1 MSSQKLI
8 LRSAL
13 VILSLL
19 LASSFAT
26 SQTEKPQQGKQ
37 VKGPRQAKQSNQTP
51 DDQPRKVKA
60 EPKNAYERWLRED
73 VALIITPDERRA
85 FEKLKTNEER
95 EEFIKIFWGQ
105 RDPDP
110 DTEENE
116 YREQYYE
123 RIAYANEHFSS
134 GKPGWMTDRGRIY
147 IKFGKP
153 DEIESHPAGGL
164 YQRMS
169 YEGCGSTT
177 TYPFEKWF
185 YRYIPGVRSGV
196 EIEFVDPS
204 GSGEY
209 RIARDS
215 SEKDAM
221 AHVPGFERT
230 SVASLDSGYRREQDS
245 PFARIE
251 LLHDLEKAPEIERRN
266 LGGSTGGPAIDDNP
280 LNFDVR
286 ADFFKL
292 SDSRVLTAFTV
303 QTENKDLVFKDS
315 GGLQTARLNIFGK
328 IVTVTDRRVGAFEDS
343 VTTSATVAELTD
355 AKERKSAYSKAVV
368 LEPGRYRADVIVRD
382 VVSGATGVRQFAFQV
397 PKYEDGKLATSSMIL
412 AAKLENMDGRLAAG
426 PFVIGQTK
434 VIPNMTGL
442 YHRGQ
447 PVGVYL
453 QLYNA
458 GIDQTTLRPSVDVEY
473 VLLKDGNELGKQLED
488 WRGIG
493 DSGQRLTLARLLDT
507 EGLAPGE
514 YEVMIRI
521 KDRVSGQALTQAAK
535 FTVVP

>member
-13 VILSLL
+13 VVLTLL
-19 LASSFAT
+19 LATSFAF
-26 SQTEKPQQGKQ
+26 SQTEKTKQLRRVKPAPQ
-37 VKGPRQAKQSNQTP
+37 SP
-51 DDQPRKVKA
+51 DEQPRKINP
-60 EPKNAYERWLRED
+60 EPQNAYERWLKED
-73 VALIITPDERRA
+73 VSLIITPDERRA
-85 FEKLKTNEER
+85 FEKLTTNQER
-95 EEFIKIFWGQ
+95 EEFIKIFWGV

-110 DTEENE
+110 DTQENE
-116 YREQYYE
+116 YREQHYE
-123 RIAYANEHFSS
+123 RIAYANEHFTS

-147 IKFGKP
+147 VKFGKP
-153 DEIESHPAGGL
+153 DQIESHPTGGL

-169 YEGCGSTT
+169 YEGGGSTT

-185 YRYIPGVRSGV
+185 YRYIAGVGSGV

-215 SEKDAM
+215 NEKDAL
-221 AHVPGFERT
+221 AHVPGIGRMP
-230 SVASLDSGYRREQDS
+230 VDSLDSGYRREQDS
-245 PFARIE
+245 PFAKMI
-251 LLHDLEKAPEIERRN
+251 LLNDLEKAPEIERRF
-266 LGGSTGGPAIDDNP
+266 LGGRTGGPTVDDNP
-280 LNFDVR
+280 LNFDIR
-286 ADFFKL
+286 ADFFML

-303 QTENKDLVFKDS
+303 QTENKDLVFEDS

-328 IVTVTDRRVGAFEDS
+328 IVTVTDKRVGAFEDS
-343 VTTSATVAELTD
+343 VTTSATVAELSD
-355 AKERKSAYSKAVV
+355 ARERKSAYSKAVV
-368 LEPGRYRADVIVRD
+368 LGPGRYRADVIVRD

-397 PKYEDGKLATSSMIL
+397 PKYEGGKLATSSMIL
-412 AAKLENMDGRLAAG
+412 ASKLENLAGRLASG

-434 VIPNMTGL
+434 VIPNMSGR
-442 YHRGQ
+442 YRRGE

-473 VLLKDGNELGKQLED
+473 VLVKDSKEIYKQVED

-493 DSGQRLTLARLLDT
+493 DSGERLILARLLAT
-507 EGLAPGE
+507 EQLAPGE
-514 YEVMIRI
+514 YEVIIHI
-521 KDRVSGQALTQAAK
+521 KDRVSGQTLNQAAK
-535 FTVVP
+535 FTMVP

>member
-1 MSSQKLI
+1 VSSQKLVH
-8 LRSAL
+8 RSAL

-19 LASSFAT
+19 LATSFAA
-26 SQTEKPQQGKQ
+26 SQTEKPRQGKQ
-37 VKGPRQAKQSNQTP
+37 VKGPKQSIQTP
-51 DDQPRKVKA
+51 DDQPRKIKA
-60 EPKNAYERWLRED
+60 EPKNAYERWLKED

-153 DEIESHPAGGL
+153 DGIESHPAGGP

-169 YEGCGSTT
+169 YEGGGSTT

-185 YRYIPGVRSGV
+185 YRYLPGVRSGV
-196 EIEFVDPS
+196 EIEFVDPT

-215 SEKDAM
+215 NEKDAM
-221 AHVPGFERT
+221 AHVPGVGRT
-230 SVASLDSGYRREQDS
+230 APESVDSGYRREQDT
-245 PFARIE
+245 PFARME
-251 LLHDLEKAPEIERRN
+251 LLHDLEKPPQIERRK
-266 LGGSTGGPAIDDNP
+266 LGGIGGPAVDDTT
-280 LNFDVR
+280 LNFDLR

-303 QTENKDLVFKDS
+303 QTENKDLVFEDS

-343 VTTSATVAELTD
+343 VTTSATVAELTE

-368 LEPGRYRADVIVRD
+368 LSPGRYRADVIVRD
-382 VVSGATGVRQFAFQV
+382 VVSGATGVRKFAFQV
-397 PKYEDGKLATSSMIL
+397 PRYEDGKLATSSMIL
-412 AAKLENMDGRLAAG
+412 AAKLENMESGIAAG

-434 VIPNMTGL
+434 VIPNMTGVF
-442 YHRGQ
+442 HRGQ

-473 VLLKDGNELGKQLED
+473 ALLKDGKEFGKQLED

-507 EGLAPGE
+507 NALAPGD

-521 KDRVSGQALTQAAK
+521 KDRVSGQALTHAAK

>member
-1 MSSQKLI
+1 MSGQKLL
-8 LRSAL
+8 LRAAL
-13 VILSLL
+13 VFLSMLL
-19 LASSFAT
+19 SSSLAA
-26 SQTEKPQQGKQ
+26 SQTQTGQPDKQ
-37 VKGPRQAKQSNQTP
+37 PKRSRQAKQSNQTP

-60 EPKNAYERWLRED
+60 EPKNAFTRWVNED
-73 VALIITPDERRA
+73 VAPIITDAEREA
-85 FEKLKTNEER
+85 FKKLKTDEER
-95 EEFIKIFWGQ
+95 EGFIKLFWHL

-123 RIAYANEHFSS
+123 RRAYANEHFSS
-134 GKPGWMTDRGRIY
+134 GKPGSLTDRGRIY

-153 DEIESHPAGGL
+153 DEIEAHPAGGL

-169 YEGCGSTT
+169 YEGGGSTT

-185 YRYIPGVRSGV
+185 YRYIPGVGSGV
-196 EIEFVDPS
+196 EIEFVDSS
-204 GSGEY
+204 GSGEF

-215 SEKDAM
+215 NEKDAL
-221 AHVPGFERT
+221 AHVPGFDRT
-230 SVASLDSGYRREQDS
+230 FLEDSSYLREQDT
-245 PFARIE
+245 PFARIGR
-251 LLHDLEKAPEIERRN
+251 LRDLEKPPEIEARHP
-266 LGGSTGGPAIDDNP
+266 GEITGGPTIDDNP

-292 SDSRVLTAFTV
+292 SDGRVLTAFTV
-303 QTENKDLVFKDS
+303 QTENKDLTFKDS
-315 GGLQTARLNIFGK
+315 GGLQTARLNIFGR
-328 IVTVTDRRVGAFEDS
+328 IITPTDRRVGAFEDS
-343 VTTSATVAELTD
+343 VTTNATVAELSEAND
-355 AKERKSAYSKAVV
+355 RRSAYTKAVV
-368 LEPGRYRADVIVRD
+368 LAPGIYQADLTVRD
-382 VVSGATGVRQFAFQV
+382 VVSGASGKRQFAFQV

-412 AAKLENMDGRLAAG
+412 AAKLESMEGRLATD

-453 QLYNA
+453 QVYNA

-473 VLLKDGNELGKQLED
+473 ALLRDGKDLGKQLED
-488 WRGIG
+488 WRGIS

-507 EGLAPGE
+507 QALAPGE
-514 YEVMIRI
+514 YEVTIRI
-521 KDRVSGQALTQAAK
+521 HDRVTGQTLAPSAK
-535 FTVVP
+535 FTVVQ

>member
-1 MSSQKLI
+1 MCGQKLI
-8 LRSAL
+8 LRSTL

-19 LASSFAT
+19 LASSFAA
-26 SQTEKPQQGKQ
+26 SQSEKSPSVKRVKQ
-37 VKGPRQAKQSNQTP
+37 SRQANP
-51 DDQPRKVKA
+51 DIDDQSRKVKA
-60 EPKNAYERWLRED
+60 EPRNAYTRWVNED
-73 VALIITPDERRA
+73 VAPIITDSEREA
-85 FEKLKTNEER
+85 FEKLRSNEER
-95 EEFIKIFWGQ
+95 EEFIKIFWRQ
-105 RDPDP
+105 RDPDS

-153 DEIESHPAGGL
+153 DGIESHPAGGS
-164 YQRMS
+164 YQRTS
-169 YEGCGSTT
+169 DEGGGSTT

-185 YRYIPGVRSGV
+185 YRYLPGVRSGV

-204 GSGEY
+204 GTGEY

-215 SEKDAM
+215 SEKDAL
-221 AHVPGFERT
+221 AHVSGFDRT
-230 SVASLDSGYRREQDS
+230 SVESLNSGYRREQDS
-245 PFARIE
+245 PFARME
-251 LLHDLEKAPEIERRN
+251 LLRDLEKPLEITRRN
-266 LGGSTGGPAIDDNP
+266 RGGITGSPTIEDNP

-286 ADFFKL
+286 ADYFKL

-303 QTENKDLVFKDS
+303 QTENKDLVFEDS

-328 IVTVTDRRVGAFEDS
+328 IITVTDRRVGAFEDS
-343 VTTSATVAELTD
+343 VTTSITVAELAE
-355 AKERKSAYSKAVV
+355 AKDKKSAYSKAVV

-382 VVSGATGVRQFAFQV
+382 VVSGASGVRQFAFQV
-397 PKYEDGKLATSSMIL
+397 PRYEVGKLATSSMIM
-412 AAKLENMDGRLAAG
+412 AAKLESMDQGPAAG

-453 QLYNA
+453 QVYNA
-458 GIDQTTLRPSVDVEY
+458 GIDQTTLRPSVDVDY
-473 VLLKDGNELGKQLED
+473 VLSQDGKEITRQAED
-488 WRGIG
+488 WRGIS
-493 DSGQRLTLARLLDT
+493 DSGQRLILARLIDT
-507 EGLAPGE
+507 QRLAAGE
-514 YEVMIRI
+514 YELTIRI
-521 KDRVSGQALTQAAK
+521 RDRVSGQTLAPAAK
-535 FTVVP
+535 FTVAQ

>member
-1 MSSQKLI
+1 VSGQKLI
-8 LRSAL
+8 LRFAT

-19 LASSFAT
+19 LASSFAA
-26 SQTEKPQQGKQ
+26 SQDQ
-37 VKGPRQAKQSNQTP
+37 QAKQPKRVRQTRQSNQTP

-60 EPKNAYERWLRED
+60 EPTNAYTRWVNED
-73 VALIITPDERRA
+73 VAPIITDAERKA

-95 EEFIKIFWGQ
+95 EEFIKIFWRQ

-116 YREQYYE
+116 YQERYYE

-169 YEGCGSTT
+169 YEGGGSTT

-185 YRYIPGVRSGV
+185 YRYIAGVGSGV
-196 EIEFVDPS
+196 EIEFVDSS

-215 SEKDAM
+215 SEKDAL
-221 AHVPGFERT
+221 AHVPGL
-230 SVASLDSGYRREQDS
+230 ASAASPDSGYRREQD
-245 PFARIE
+245 PFTRIE
-251 LLHDLEKAPEIERRN
+251 LQNDLEKPPEIERRG
-266 LGGSTGGPAIDDNP
+266 LDGIIGSPKIDDNP

-286 ADFFKL
+286 ADYFKL

-303 QTENKDLVFKDS
+303 QTENKNLVFEDS

-328 IVTVTDRRVGAFEDS
+328 IITVTDRRVGAFEDS
-343 VTTSATVAELTD
+343 VTISATVAELTE
-355 AKERKSAYSKAVV
+355 AKERTYAYSKSVV
-368 LEPGRYRADVIVRD
+368 LAPGVYRADVIVRD
-382 VVSGATGVRQFAFQV
+382 VVSGATGIRHLGLRV
-397 PKYEDGKLATSSMIL
+397 PKYEDNQLATSSMIL
-412 AAKLENMDGRLAAG
+412 AAKLERMEGRLAAA

-442 YHRGQ
+442 YHQGQ

-473 VLLKDGNELGKQLED
+473 ALLKDGQELGKQLED
-488 WRGIG
+488 WRGIS

>member
-1 MSSQKLI
+1 MSGQKLI
-8 LRSAL
+8 LRFA
-13 VILSLL
+13 VIIVSLL
-19 LASSFAT
+19 SFSSYVASQNEIT
-26 SQTEKPQQGKQ
+26 PTDKP
-37 VKGPRQAKQSNQTP
+37 VRRARQAKQP
-51 DDQPRKVKA
+51 DTSPDHQARKVKA
-60 EPKNAYERWLRED
+60 EPGNAYSRWVNED
-73 VALIITPDERRA
+73 VAPIITDPERAA
-85 FEKLKTNEER
+85 FEKLRSNEER
-95 EEFIKIFWGQ
+95 EEFIKLFWRQ

-134 GKPGWMTDRGRIY
+134 GKPGWKTDRGRIY

-153 DEIESHPAGGL
+153 DGIESHPGGGT
-164 YQRMS
+164 YQKPNG
-169 YEGCGSTT
+169 ESTT
-177 TYPFEKWF
+177 GHPFETWF
-185 YRYIPGVRSGV
+185 YRYLPGVRSGV

-209 RIARDS
+209 RIARNS
-215 SEKDAM
+215 SEKDAL
-221 AHVPGFERT
+221 AHMNGSDPQSE
-230 SVASLDSGYRREQDS
+230 SMNAGYLREQDS
-245 PFARIE
+245 LFGRIE
-251 LLHDLEKAPEIERRN
+251 LLHDLEKPLEIQRSN
-266 LGGSTGGPAIDDNP
+266 LNTATGTPKIDDNP

-286 ADFFKL
+286 ADFFKM
-292 SDSRVLTAFTV
+292 SEGRVVTAFTI
-303 QTENKDLVFKDS
+303 QAENKDLVFENS

-343 VTTSATVAELTD
+343 VSTSSTVAELTD

-368 LEPGRYRADVIVRD
+368 LAPGRYRADVIVRD

-397 PKYEDGKLATSSMIL
+397 PKYEEGKLSTSSMIL
-412 AAKLENMDGRLAAG
+412 ATRLENIERGIAAG

-453 QLYNA
+453 QVYNA

-473 VLLKDGNELGKQLED
+473 LLSKDGQEVRKQVED
-488 WRGIG
+488 WRGIS
-493 DSGQRLTLARLLDT
+493 DSGQRLTLARLMDT
-507 EGLAPGE
+507 QALAVGE
-514 YEVMIRI
+514 YELMIRI
-521 KDRVSGQALTQAAK
+521 RDRVSGQTLTPVAK
-535 FTVVP
+535 FSVTK

>member
-1 MSSQKLI
+1 VSRQKLI

-13 VILSLL
+13 VILSL
-19 LASSFAT
+19 SFASPSPA
-26 SQTEKPQQGKQ
+26 SQPQQAHQAKQ
-37 VKGPRQAKQSNQTP
+37 PKQTKQSNQEP

-60 EPKNAYERWLRED
+60 EPKNAFTRWVNED
-73 VALIITPDERRA
+73 VAPIITDAERRA

-95 EEFIKIFWGQ
+95 EQFIVGFWHD

-123 RIAYANEHFSS
+123 RRTYANEHFSS

-169 YEGCGSTT
+169 YEGGGSTT

-185 YRYIPGVRSGV
+185 YRYIAGVGSGV
-196 EIEFVDPS
+196 EIEFVDSS

-215 SEKDAM
+215 SEKDAL
-221 AHVPGFERT
+221 AHVPGFDRT
-230 SVASLDSGYRREQDS
+230 SGESLDSGYRREQDS
-245 PFARIE
+245 PFARSE
-251 LLHDLEKAPEIERRN
+251 LQRDLEKPPEIERRN
-266 LGGSTGGPAIDDNP
+266 PGGSTDSPTIDDNP
-280 LNFDVR
+280 INFDVR
-286 ADFFKL
+286 ADYFKL

-328 IVTVTDRRVGAFEDS
+328 IVTVTDRRVGSFEDS
-343 VTTSATVAELTD
+343 VTTSATVAELSD
-355 AKERKSAYSKAVV
+355 AKERRSAYSKAVV

-412 AAKLENMDGRLAAG
+412 AAKLENMEGRLAAG

-442 YHRGQ
+442 YRRGQ

-473 VLLKDGNELGKQLED
+473 ALLKDGKELGQQLED
-488 WRGIG
+488 WRGIT

-514 YEVMIRI
+514 YEVVIRI

>member
-19 LASSFAT
+19 LVSSFAA
-26 SQTEKPQQGKQ
+26 SQKEKPKQ
-37 VKGPRQAKQSNQTP
+37 VKQASQPNQTP
-51 DDQPRKVKA
+51 EDQTRKVKA
-60 EPKNAYERWLRED
+60 ESRDAYTRWVNED
-73 VALIITPDERRA
+73 VAPIITEAERKA
-85 FEKLKTNEER
+85 FEKLKSNEER

-147 IKFGKP
+147 IKFGRP
-153 DEIESHPAGGL
+153 DEIESHPAGGS
-164 YQRMS
+164 YQRTPD
-169 YEGCGSTT
+169 EGGGSTT
-177 TYPFEKWF
+177 TYSFEKWF

-215 SEKDAM
+215 SEKDAL
-221 AHVPGFERT
+221 AHVPGFDRT
-230 SVASLDSGYRREQDS
+230 SLDSLNSGYRREQDS
-245 PFARIE
+245 PFAKME
-251 LLHDLEKAPEIERRN
+251 LLRDLEKPPEIERRN
-266 LGGSTGGPAIDDNP
+266 PGGITGSPAIDESP
-280 LNFDVR
+280 LDVDVR
-286 ADFFKL
+286 ADYFKL

-303 QTENKDLVFKDS
+303 QTENKDLVFENN

-328 IVTVTDRRVGAFEDS
+328 IVTVTGRRVGAFEDS
-343 VTTSATVAELTD
+343 VSTSATVAELTD
-355 AKERKSAYSKAVV
+355 AKERKSAYSKAVA
-368 LEPGRYRADVIVRD
+368 LEPGRYRVDVIVRD
-382 VVSGATGVRQFAFQV
+382 VVSGATGVRQVAFQV

-412 AAKLENMDGRLAAG
+412 TAKLENMPPGLAAG

-434 VIPNMTGL
+434 VVPNMTGL
-442 YHRGQ
+442 YRRGQ

-458 GIDQTTLRPSVDVEY
+458 GIDQTTLRPLVDVDY
-473 VLLKDGNELGKQLED
+473 LLSKDGKEISKQAED
-488 WRGIG
+488 WRGMSE
-493 DSGQRLTLARLLDT
+493 SGQRLTLARLIDT
-507 EGLAPGE
+507 QALAVGE
-514 YEVMIRI
+514 YELTIHVR
-521 KDRVSGQALTQAAK
+521 DRVTDQTLAPAAK
-535 FTVVP
+535 FTITP